1 MSMKN
6 NFQNI
11 IARIK
16 KIEQRN
22 QRVELDKAWEGSATR
37 KLLILLLTYL
47 VIGMYMWSIGIEK
60 PHIQAI
66 IPSLGFV
73 LSTLTIPFAKRLWI
87 HKKQAEI

>member
-1 MSMKN
+1 MKN
-6 NFQNI
+6 SLLS
-11 IARIK
+11 RIQ

-22 QRVELDKAWEGSATR
+22 HRVELDKAWEGSATR
-37 KLLILLLTYL
+37 KFFVLLFTYI
-47 VIGMYMWSIGIEK
+47 VIGMFMWSMGIEK

-87 HKKQAEI
+87 QKKQAEI